1 MGMRNRPKLKF
12 APYMLKLKHPFSVA
26 WGTRSETPVVLIR
39 IEYEGLTGYGEA
51 SMPPYLGES
60 VESVTR
66 FLFKI
71 KLPDFTS
78 ISDIEEIMNRV
89 NSIEHGNYAA
99 KASVDIALHDLAGK
113 MAGTPLYNIWGLNPD
128 DTPFTSFT
136 IGIDT
141 REKVMAKV
149 EEALEYKILKI
160 KLGGNN
166 DREIIESV
174 REITDKLLYVDVNQG
189 WSDKDY
195 ALDMIY
201 WLKEQNVAIIEQP
214 MPDSM
219 EDDLSWLIERSPL
232 PVFADEGIKTVA
244 DMVRRKGFYHGVNI
258 KLMKCGGLL
267 NARRILDIARQSGM
281 KVMIGCMTETSCAV
295 SAAAQFSPAVDYADL
310 DGNLLIDNDCFDG
323 AVISEGKIILPDK
336 PGIGLTE
343 KMQIF

>member
-1 MGMRNRPKLKF
+1 MRNRPKLNF
-12 APYMLKLKHPFSVA
+12 VPYMLKLKHPFSVA
-26 WGTRSETPVVLIR
+26 WGTRKETPVVLTR
-39 IEYEGLTGYGEA
+39 IEFEGLAGNGEA

-60 VESVTR
+60 VDSVTR
-66 FLFKI
+66 FLSKI
-71 KLPDFTS
+71 NLPDFTS
-78 ISDIEEIMNRV
+78 IGDIEGIMNHV
-89 NSIEHGNYAA
+89 NSIEQGNYAA
-99 KASVDIALHDLAGK
+99 KASIDIALHDLAGK
-113 MAGTPLYNIWGLNPD
+113 MAGAPLYNIWGLDPD

-160 KLGGNN
+160 KLGGDN

-174 REITDKLLYVDVNQG
+174 REVTDKLLYVDVNQG
-189 WSDKDY
+189 WTDKDY

-214 MPDSM
+214 MPDNM
-219 EDDLSWLIERSPL
+219 EEDLAWLIKRSPL

-244 DMVRRKGFYHGVNI
+244 DMERRKGFYHGVNI
-258 KLMKCGGLL
+258 KLMKCGGLI

-295 SAAAQFSPAVDYADL
+295 SAAAQLSPAVDYADL
-310 DGNLLIDNDCFDG
+310 DGNLLIDNDCYEG
-323 AVISEGKIILPDK
+323 AGVWEGKIILPDK
-336 PGIGLTE
+336 PGIGITD
-343 KMQIF
+343 KKQIF